1 MGPKKNKKRNDDDD
15 DELFSKK
22 EKEVQEILKKVT
34 KSKPSNK
41 NSFSE
46 LNLDDEDEESNFKK
60 KQVFD
65 WELSE

>member
-22 EKEVQEILKKVT
+22 EKEVQEMLKKVS

-41 NSFSE
+41 NSFSD
-46 LNLDDEDEESNFKK
+46 LNIEDEDEERSFKK
-60 KQVFD
+60 K
-65 WELSE
+65 